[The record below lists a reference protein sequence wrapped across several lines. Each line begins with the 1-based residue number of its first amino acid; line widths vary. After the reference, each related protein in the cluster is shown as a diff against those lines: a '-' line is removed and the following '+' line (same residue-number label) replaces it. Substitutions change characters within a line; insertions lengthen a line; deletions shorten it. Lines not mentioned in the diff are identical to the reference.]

1 MDFADCISDKSFGP
15 SVNGCRNGFDF
26 TLKFELLF
34 FATVPSAI
42 FLILAVPRIISLYL
56 QPIIAVWRSWLY
68 ASKQAICFAN
78 LIIQMTLLVMST
90 RGTTRFEL
98 SALFLCA
105 QILTTSSALILVAIS
120 HYEHTRRRRPSAI
133 LEVYLGLT
141 LLLDMAHNRTLW
153 LSASSNLDAIF
164 ARFHTATVVCKG
176 FLAILESRSKEKSFL
191 QQDRA
196 TKSLD
201 SACGIYK
208 LGTFSWLGRLLLSG
222 YRNPLQL
229 DSLPIL
235 DEAMAAEV
243 LHARFLK
250 NVKGHSK
257 QSPEANQESGMSLF
271 QSLIKTL
278 LVPLLLPIVP
288 RLALIGL
295 SISQAFLIEAVTSF
309 LSAEQKSDH
318 NGYGLIGATFLI
330 YFGIA
335 LCTSL
340 YWYYHQRFLYMTR
353 SCLASGIFHKT
364 TELSVAT
371 LAESQAITLMSTD
384 IERILAGFLNFHELW
399 ASLIQTIIVSWIL
412 WTRLKAFFALPIG
425 LVIVCFFALVTV
437 GKSIGGFQKVWMQE
451 TQKRVA
457 MIANVLGSMKQV
469 KISGLAAIVNQKIH
483 EARTTELRA
492 SRGVRML
499 QITAMTLSLT
509 PELIAPV
516 ITLAATSNSVAN
528 PNIFSV
534 VALIALL
541 TAPLGLLFQSVAPF
555 MSGLACLDRIQ
566 TYLELEPLGDWRE
579 KEEIRLEKIKDS
591 SASPP
596 ENYEYAFRV
605 VEGNF
610 RWQKD
615 GQLCLQ
621 NISLAIEYA
630 ALTMIIGPVGSG
642 KSTLCKALL
651 GQIRPLAGQVFF
663 GGAGRDKIAYCDQ
676 TPFLLNSTIRDNVTH
691 FLPWDPSRYLEV
703 IEASGLSCH
712 LAALPDGHDTAV
724 GSNGLLLSG
733 GQKQLIAIARA
744 LYSDARTFIFDDVL
758 SGLDA
763 RTEDHV
769 FRHVFG
775 PSGLLKTR
783 HNGAAVILC
792 THSIMYLPVSDAII
806 VLNEQGEIL
815 EQGKWEMLKCKDG
828 YVQNLGIKEPSVT
841 SSTAETGAE
850 AGAEGGNETKSGYTA
865 ETQDIRTKNSLVH
878 QLEVSENGHATID
891 GPVSDGISQVVAWS
905 GGLANYRHYF
915 KAVSVATLAAFIT
928 SAICYGFFFAFPTL
942 WLNFWV
948 KDARSKHP
956 IHTNAFW
963 VGIYGA
969 FHVLCLLGVFLTMY
983 LAVTSI
989 AVVSGAS
996 LHSSIFTAIMRAPLS
1011 LFHTTDQGTLTNY
1024 FSQDITLVDGELPRS
1039 LVQFACDLALSI
1051 GMAGVLAASSPYLA
1065 TIYPAIIATMYAI
1078 VKLYLRTS
1086 RQLRILA
1093 LEAKSPLYMHFLDV
1107 GRGIAMIRAAQLS
1120 KPYEDEN
1127 NRLLETS
1134 QRPAYLLAMVQ
1145 YWLLFALNLIVMIL
1159 AIFVVTLVTQ
1169 LENRGS
1175 GFAGSGLVMLLQFG
1189 QILASAMQAYA
1200 KLETSMGAV
1209 HRLKSLEC
1217 SVSPTVENRSV
1228 LPPRSWPFRGHIKL
1242 DGVSASYRI
1251 TADEPNTLSSIL
1263 ALKDIRL
1270 FVEPGQHVAICGRSG
1285 RFASQ
1290 ISGKSSLI
1298 LLLLG
1303 LLEPLPS
1310 MSSNAMVIDGIE
1322 VRTVKQAVLPER
1334 IITVSQDP
1342 IFLPPGASWQEN
1354 LDLLG
1359 SCTATEIHSVLE
1371 DMNLW
1376 SIVNSQGGLEA
1387 AAKPGELSPGQ
1398 KQLFSVARAVLRKIA
1413 KDRELQLTDTIEVP
1427 STTQSHLET
1436 NVQERKGIKSHS
1448 HTVEGNSESYCSS
1461 QPKPS
1466 NQSCLATARG
1476 DVLGGILLLDEFNSS
1491 MDWETEKQYLDIIQ
1505 RSFPGYTVIAITH
1518 SLISFMKNWD
1528 SEKDREAGVYGEGF
1542 FNRVIVLDSG
1552 EIVEDGHPKTL
1563 LKTTDSKFRV
1573 LCEAAARGDVNT

>member
-34 FATVPSAI
+34 FATIPSAI
-42 FLILAVPRIISLYL
+42 FLILAVPRITSLYL

-68 ASKQAICFAN
+68 ASKQVSIP
-78 LIIQMTLLVMST
+78 LML
-90 RGTTRFEL
+90 L

-105 QILTTSSALILVAIS
+105 QILTTSDALILVAIS
-120 HYEHTRRRRPSAI
+120 HFEHTRRRRPSAI
-133 LEVYLGLT
+133 LEVYLSLT

-164 ARFHTATVVCKG
+164 TRFHTATVVCKAV
-176 FLAILESRSKEKSFL
+176 LAILESRSKKKSFL

-235 DEAMAAEV
+235 DEAMAAEA

-250 NVKGHSK
+250 NIKGHSK

-278 LVPLLLPIVP
+278 PVPLLLPIVP

-318 NGYGLIGATFLI
+318 NGYGLIGATILI
-330 YFGIA
+330 YIGIA

-340 YWYYHQRFLYMTR
+340 YWYCHQRFLYMTR

-399 ASLIQTIIVSWIL
+399 ASLMQTIIVSWIL

-437 GKSIGGFQKVWMQE
+437 GKFIGGFQKAWMQE

-469 KISGLAAIVNQKIH
+469 KISGLAAIVNQKIR
-483 EARTTELRA
+483 EARTSELRA

-591 SASPP
+591 SVSPS

-605 VEGNF
+605 VKGNF

-615 GQLCLQ
+615 GQLCLR
-621 NISLAIEYA
+621 NISLAIKYA

-651 GQIRPLAGQVFF
+651 GQLRPLAGQVFF
-663 GGAGRDKIAYCDQ
+663 GGAGEGKIAYCDQ

-691 FLPWDPSRYLEV
+691 FLPWNPSRYLEV
-703 IEASGLSCH
+703 IEASGLSYH
-712 LAALPDGHDTAV
+712 LAALPDGHNTVV

-744 LYSDARTFIFDDVL
+744 LYSDAHTFIFDDVL

-783 HNGAAVILC
+783 CNGAAVILC
-792 THSIMYLPVSDAII
+792 THSTMYLPMSDAII
-806 VLNEQGEIL
+806 VLNEEGEIL

-828 YVQNLGIKEPSVT
+828 YVQSLGIREPSVT
-841 SSTAETGAE
+841 SSITE
-850 AGAEGGNETKSGYTA
+850 AGAEVGNKTKSGYTA
-865 ETQDIRTKNSLVH
+865 ETQDIRTKKSLVH
-878 QLEVSENGHATID
+878 QLEVSENGQAAID
-891 GPVSDGISQVVAWS
+891 GPASDGISHVVAWS
-905 GGLANYRHYF
+905 GGLVNYRHYF
-915 KAVSVATLAAFIT
+915 KAVSVVTLAAFIA
-928 SAICYGFFFAFPTL
+928 SSIFYGFFFAFPTL

-948 KDARSKHP
+948 KDTISKHQS
-956 IHTNAFW
+956 HTNAFW

-969 FHVLCLLGVFLTMY
+969 FHVLCLLGGFLTMY

-989 AVVSGAS
+989 SLVSSAS

-1024 FSQDITLVDGELPRS
+1024 FSQDMSLVDGELPRS
-1039 LVQFACDLALSI
+1039 LVQFACDLAISL

-1065 TIYPAIIATMYAI
+1065 TIYPAVVAIMYAI

-1120 KPYEDEN
+1120 KLYEDQN

-1159 AIFVVTLVTQ
+1159 AVFVVTLVTQ

-1217 SVSPTVENRSV
+1217 SVSATVENRSV
-1228 LPPRSWPFRGHIKL
+1228 LPPLSWPSKGHIKL

-1251 TADEPNTLSSIL
+1251 TADESNTLSSIL

-1270 FVEPGQHVAICGRSG
+1270 VVEPGQRVAICGRSG
-1285 RFASQ
+1285 
-1290 ISGKSSLI
+1290 SGKSSLI

-1310 MSSNAMVIDGIE
+1310 TNSDAIVIDGLE
-1322 VRTVKQAVLPER
+1322 VRTVNQAVLPER
-1334 IITVSQDP
+1334 IITVPQDP

-1354 LDLLG
+1354 LGLLG
-1359 SCTATEIHSVLE
+1359 TCTATEIHSVLE
-1371 DMNLW
+1371 DMSLW
-1376 SIVNSQGGLEA
+1376 SLVNSQGGLEA

-1413 KDRELQLTDTIEVP
+1413 KDRELQLTDTIE
-1427 STTQSHLET
+1427 
-1436 NVQERKGIKSHS
+1436 
-1448 HTVEGNSESYCSS
+1448 
-1461 QPKPS
+1461 PS

-1476 DVLGGILLLDEFNSS
+1476 DVFGGILLLDEFNSS

-1518 SLISFMKNWD
+1518 SLVSFMENWD

-1563 LKTTDSKFRV
+1563 LKTTDSKFRA
-1573 LCEAAARGDVNT
+1573 LCETAARGDVNT